1 MNYLF
6 KDRFLPKKSKLI
18 QRESLC
24 AKHDK
29 TSYIGQSSRVS
40 QSSLIKMTLLFQSS
54 HNLQSFLVYDCEF
67 ILCISRARICF
78 NMLS

>member
-6 KDRFLPKKSKLI
+6 KDRFLAKKSKLI

-40 QSSLIKMTLLFQSS
+40 QSSLIKMTLLFLSS
-54 HNLQSFLVYDCEF
+54 HNFQSFLMIDCDF
-67 ILCISRARICF
+67 VLCLAGLGYVLVC
-78 NMLS
+78 